1 MIPQLNGLKEGSKM
15 HADNSLSFKDGTI
28 VIKKSIRP
36 LPVLKPANALPHPLE
51 KDPQKVCVREDE
63 SEDRSFTSSELKKL
77 NSNILM
83 CQKTELQSY
92 LPQISLLEP
101 VAEISEV
108 EEYQLRKLI
117 RAMQDVFQNSD
128 FKNILLKYEDE
139 VKNFQSFTSSLVFI
153 KEKVQ
158 ALLMKIAK

>member
-1 MIPQLNGLKEGSKM
+1 
-15 HADNSLSFKDGTI
+15 
-28 VIKKSIRP
+28 
-36 LPVLKPANALPHPLE
+36 
-51 KDPQKVCVREDE
+51 
-63 SEDRSFTSSELKKL
+63 
-77 NSNILM
+77 M

-139 VKNFQSFTSSLVFI
+139 VKNLQSFTSSLVFI

-158 ALLMKIAK
+158 ALLMKIAR